1 MAKEKSNLEFL
12 ESPEGLAGEIGKV
25 QSVFEKNKN
34 LFIAL
39 GGGIAVIVLAILGYS
54 YYKSTQNEEGQVA
67 MFPAVYQFEADSLAK
82 ALKGDGANEGL
93 LGIADNYGAGSA
105 GNLANFYAGVSLLR
119 QGKYDDAIER
129 LENFSSSDLLVQA
142 RAYSL
147 IGDAYMEK
155 NNTDEAI
162 TNYKKAADYKPNKF
176 FTPGYLI
183 KLGLAYEKAKQYKEA
198 VEAYVG
204 VIDNYP
210 ESAEVPTA
218 KKYKAQI
225 EELAG
230 E

>member
-34 LFIAL
+34 LFIAV

-54 YYKSTQNEEGQVA
+54 YYKNTQNEEGQVA

-119 QGKYDDAIER
+119 QGKYDEAIER

>member
-39 GGGIAVIVLAILGYS
+39 GGGIAVVVLAIIGYS
-54 YYKSTQNEEGQVA
+54 YYKNTQNEEGQVA

-119 QGKYDDAIER
+119 QGKYDEAIER

-142 RAYSL
+142 RVYSL

-204 VIDNYP
+204 IIDNYP
-210 ESAEVPTA
+210 DSIEMPIA